1 MINVTNPEV
10 QDNDNIIL
18 ENVGPISHAAI
29 PAKPGH
35 ITVLRGSNGT
45 GKTHALSA
53 VNAFASGK
61 DKGSVP
67 LRDGAKKGRVEFGGV
82 RLSVQKVNRMKGEL
96 DVATIEGKFSIDDL
110 VSPGVKDPEAADAKS
125 IKALIGLLSPE
136 AAASLFFDLFEC
148 QEEFESIVSPDS
160 IKGDDLVKMAAAIK
174 RDLEAKARNTAK
186 TAENHRDNQQSKEK
200 SNEGIDLT
208 AEHDSVTLQ
217 TRLEECLQRDT
228 ELKNQRTNAMKIN
241 QNAAEAKTK
250 LAEVEE
256 NYSGL
261 TLEESEKD
269 VNQKREAIEQ
279 QQRMIEKVE
288 RDLRELKSD
297 LNHLEGER
305 EEAEQY
311 LDNVRSYEQ
320 STAGWRD
327 AIEAAVDF
335 VNPSDAILI
344 EADESLAKARVANE
358 QGVRVRDAIKIQA
371 EAEQEK
377 AIADEHQQK
386 ADRLRDAAKATAD
399 VLSEVIAS
407 SESPL
412 KVQIV
417 DGETRLV
424 LKTSRGDTTY
434 YRELSEGERWKIALD
449 IAINALK
456 DVPSEHKIMVI
467 GQAAWQDLDY
477 DNKQLIGELIAKT
490 DISVLTAEAAQT
502 PDEKKLAASVL

>member
-1 MINVTNPEV
+1 VINVTNPEV

-61 DKGSVP
+61 DKGAVP
-67 LRDGAKKGRVEFGGV
+67 LKDGAKKGRVEFGGV

-110 VSPGVKDPEAADAKS
+110 VSPGINDPEKADAKS

-136 AAASLFFDLFEC
+136 AVVSLFYDLFES
-148 QEEFESIVSPDS
+148 QEEFDSIVSPDS

-174 RDLEAKARNTAK
+174 RDLEAKARSVAK
-186 TAENHRDNQQSKEK
+186 TAENHRDNQLAKEK
-200 SNEGIDLT
+200 SIEETDLT
-208 AEHDSVTLQ
+208 AEHDSATLQ
-217 TRLEECLQRDT
+217 ARLEECLKRHT
-228 ELKNQRTNAMKIN
+228 ELNNQRTTAMKVN
-241 QNAAEAKTK
+241 QRATEARAK

-261 TLEESEKD
+261 TVEQAENDIK
-269 VNQKREAIEQ
+269 QKREAVEQ
-279 QQRMIEKVE
+279 QKQMIEKVE
-288 RDLRELKSD
+288 RDLRELNQD
-297 LNHLEGER
+297 LEAHEGELGDA
-305 EEAEQY
+305 EANLET
-311 LDNVRSYEQ
+311 VRSYEQ
-320 STAGWRD
+320 STAGWREAIAEAEDLHNPTD
-327 AIEAAVDF
+327 AL
-335 VNPSDAILI
+335 LI
-344 EADESLAKARVANE
+344 EVDNLLADARVSNE
-358 QGVRVRDAIKIQA
+358 QGVRVRDAIRVQA
-371 EAEQEK
+371 EAEAEK
-377 AIADEHQQK
+377 EQADELSEK
-386 ADRLRDAAKATAD
+386 ADRLRDAARATTD

-412 KVQIV
+412 KVQVI

-424 LKTSRGDTTY
+424 LQTSRGDTTY